1 MREFSAAELVQA
13 LLARRKVRS
22 IRPETQIGFPPSWSA
37 WLASLSE
44 RLGAVTGATA
54 ESIVAIFEQRELAPP
69 PRRAIE
75 LNRWQ
80 AFAMLW
86 RQQWQPPV
94 RDERWLR
101 WSALLFSLIANA
113 FFVAMLLYLM
123 YLRFMIVSQSEGEQV
138 RVQLVG
144 IGTPE
149 EEGGGPPSPA
159 PDSQPIPSAAAPDA
173 AAQPERP
180 ELTQEQAHASAVDA
194 PTQTQPER
202 EVPRLVEIQPAP
214 PAQQPLQ
221 VTESRTQESTF
232 RLPPPRERSV
242 AVPQPQ
248 VEVPQLRS
256 QVVEIPT
263 PRRLEVRPPQIN
275 VKQRDVPPRDIAV
288 PQITQQPI
296 EIPTPRPLPAVR
308 ARALPERISAAP
320 QLQVPATS
328 AEPRSLPMPAAQPAV
343 SAATGAAPT
352 IAATQPAGA
361 PAASSEQAR
370 GMQPAATGAGPATSP
385 RPGSAPTT
393 ARADDWGDAKHNVSG
408 QPAGGDKPGARP
420 GTGLFNPDGS
430 VRMPPSAAPSG
441 NAPPGS
447 VEQRIANLDR
457 AGKWLQRPGLPYK
470 KSAFEQYWIPHE
482 TLLQEWVRKGI
493 KTLSIPIPGTSK
505 RLECVV
511 SILQVGG
518 GCGMSD
524 SEKLFEQ
531 PAVARPPP
539 DIPFKPELHE
549 SQGDLK
555 K

>member
-22 IRPETQIGFPPSWSA
+22 IRPEAQIGFPPSWSA

-44 RLGAVTGATA
+44 RVGAVTGATA
-54 ESIVAIFEQRELAPP
+54 ESIVSIFEQRELASP

-101 WSALLFSLIANA
+101 WSALVFSLIANA

-159 PDSQPIPSAAAPDA
+159 PDSQPTPSAAAPDA

-180 ELTQEQAHASAVDA
+180 ELTQEQADSTVDA
-194 PTQTQPER
+194 PTQPER
-202 EVPRLVEIQPAP
+202 EVPLLVEVQPVENQPAP

-221 VTESRTQESTF
+221 VTESRVQESTF

-248 VEVPQLRS
+248 VAVPQLRT

-263 PRRLEVRPPQIN
+263 PRRMEVRPIQS
-275 VKQRDVPPRDIAV
+275 DVPPRDIAV
-288 PQITQQPI
+288 PQITQQTT
-296 EIPTPRPLPAVR
+296 EIQTPRPLPPVR
-308 ARALPERISAAP
+308 ARALPERTTAAP
-320 QLQVPATS
+320 QLQVPSTS

-343 SAATGAAPT
+343 SAATGATPAT
-352 IAATQPAGA
+352 AATQPAGA

-370 GMQPAATGAGPATSP
+370 GTQPAAAGAGPATAP
-385 RPGSAPTT
+385 KPGSAPTT
-393 ARADDWGDAKHNVSG
+393 TRGDDWGDAKRNVAG
-408 QPAGGDKPGARP
+408 QPTGGDKPGARP
-420 GTGLFNPDGS
+420 GPGLFNPDGS
-430 VRMPPSAAPSG
+430 VRMPPGAAPSG

-447 VEQRIANLDR
+447 VEERIANLDR

-470 KSAFEQYWIPHE
+470 KSAFEKYWVPHE

-518 GCGMSD
+518 GCGISD
-524 SEKLFEQ
+524 SEKMFEQ

-549 SQGDLK
+549 DQGDLK

>member
-1 MREFSAAELVQA
+1 MFSAAELLQA
-13 LLARRKVRS
+13 LLTRRRLRS
-22 IRPETQIGFPPSWSA
+22 IRPVTQIGFPPSWIA
-37 WLASLSE
+37 WLESLNE
-44 RLGAVTGATA
+44 RVGAVTGATA
-54 ESIVAIFEQRELAPP
+54 ESIVAIFEQRELASP

-94 RDERWLR
+94 REERWLR
-101 WSALLFSLIANA
+101 WSALSFSLLVNGV
-113 FFVAMLLYLM
+113 FVAMLLYLM
-123 YLRFMIVSQSEGEQV
+123 YLRFMVVSQSEGEQV

-144 IGTPE
+144 IGAPD

-159 PDSQPIPSAAAPDA
+159 PDPEPTPSAAAPDA

-180 ELTQEQAHASAVDA
+180 QLTQEQPEASTVYA
-194 PTQTQPER
+194 PAQPQSER
-202 EVPRLVEIQPAP
+202 EVPQLVDIQPTP

-221 VTESRTQESTF
+221 VTESRTSESTF

-248 VEVPQLRS
+248 VAVPQLR
-256 QVVEIPT
+256 T
-263 PRRLEVRPPQIN
+263 QI
-275 VKQRDVPPRDIAV
+275 V
-288 PQITQQPI
+288 
-296 EIPTPRPLPAVR
+296 EIPTPRPLAPVRPIQRDAPPREITVPQITQQATEIPTSRPLQSVR
-308 ARALPERISAAP
+308 ARALPEQATAAP
-320 QLQVPATS
+320 QLQVPS
-328 AEPRSLPMPAAQPAV
+328 ASTEPRSLPIPAQRPAAAT
-343 SAATGAAPT
+343 ATGATPT
-352 IAATQPAGA
+352 TAATKPSGT
-361 PAASSEQAR
+361 PAATTDQVR
-370 GMQPAATGAGPATSP
+370 GTQPAATSAGPATTP

-393 ARADDWGDAKHNVSG
+393 ARADDWGDARRNVAG
-408 QPAGGDKPGARP
+408 QPDGGDTPGARP
-420 GTGLFNPDGS
+420 GIYNQDGS
-430 VRMPPSAAPSG
+430 LRMPAAASAPG

-447 VEQRIANLDR
+447 VEERIANLDR

-470 KSAFEQYWIPHE
+470 KSAFEKYWVPHE

-493 KTLSIPIPGTSK
+493 KKLSIPIPGTSK

-518 GCGMSD
+518 GCGISD
-524 SEKLFEQ
+524 SEKMFEQ

-549 SQGDLK
+549 DQDDLK